1 VKVDQVAGI
10 ALVAVGLLV
19 FWECRGLPLGTLRNP
34 GPAFMPVALGVIL
47 LGLGGLIALTG
58 GASPGLR
65 DLGWGEAG
73 HAVTILAACGFAA
86 FALERIGY
94 RATMAVTVFFLLRV
108 VERRAT
114 LLALTFSLGLALATF
129 YLFETLLRV
138 PLPRGPFAL

>member
-10 ALVAVGLLV
+10 ALVAIGLLV
-19 FWECRGLPLGTLRNP
+19 FWECRGLPLGTLRSP

-47 LGLGGLIALTG
+47 VCLGGLITLTG

-73 HAVTILAACGFAA
+73 HAVAILAACGFAA

-108 VERRAT
+108 VERKAT
-114 LLALTFSLGLALATF
+114 LLAVTFALGLALVTF
-129 YLFETLLRV
+129 YLFDTLLRV